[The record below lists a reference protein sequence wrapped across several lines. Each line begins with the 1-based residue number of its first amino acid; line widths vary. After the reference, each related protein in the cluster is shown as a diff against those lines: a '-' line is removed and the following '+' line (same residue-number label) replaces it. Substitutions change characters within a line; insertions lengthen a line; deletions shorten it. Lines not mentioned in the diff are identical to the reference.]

1 MFETTE
7 LLLKQIS
14 LGEDSSLELKSLN
27 FREDKIITPHK
38 DGVADEIAAFANSF
52 GGVVILGVD
61 DKKNIVGLPLDKL
74 DLVELWIQ
82 EICNDLIKPQLL
94 CRIRKIAIDGKYIIR
109 VDITKSIYVHRS
121 PGGYFQRFGS
131 SKREMSP
138 ELLARLF
145 QQRSQTR
152 LIRFDEQA
160 VQSASFTVLK
170 KQLWEKFRSSLS
182 NDEDQQFLLKMKL
195 LTEEDGQIYPT
206 ISGIL
211 LATDYPDEYIS
222 NAFIQA
228 VCYKSKER
236 NAAYQIDATDIR
248 GPLDKQIIEAYH
260 FVNKNMQKYANK
272 NMGRQDIPQYSM
284 LAIFEAIV
292 NAVAH
297 RDYSIQGSKI
307 RIQMFSDRVEIYSP
321 GTIANSM
328 TLESLHLRQS
338 SRNELITSLLAKC
351 PIEIEGFEGG
361 RRHLMDKRGE
371 GVPIILTESEKLSSK
386 KPLYKLIDDTELL
399 LTIYATEKPT

>member
-74 DLVELWIQ
+74 DLVELWVQ

-94 CRIRKIAIDGKYIIR
+94 CRIRKIAIDGKFIIR

-160 VQSASFTVLK
+160 VQTASFTVLK

-211 LATDYPDEYIS
+211 LATDYPDEHIS

-248 GPLDKQIIEAYH
+248 GPLDKQIIDAYH

-272 NMGRQDIPQYSM
+272 SMGRQDIPQYSM

-328 TLESLHLRQS
+328 TLESLPLRQS

-386 KPLYKLIDDTELL
+386 KPLYELIDDTELL